1 MKLPNFN
8 YVRPNNVKE
17 AITLLERA
25 NGEGKLIAGG
35 QSLIPLLAFRMAAP
49 DLLVDV
55 SRLEELHGIR
65 VSKAWIDIGA
75 TTRWC
80 DIERDAR
87 LKTAHPLLFEAIS
100 HVAHYQIRS
109 RGTVGGSIVHAD
121 PSAEFPAIAISC
133 DAKITIQ
140 GSRGRREVATSDF
153 IEGALVT
160 DIHDDEIVT
169 AIRFPSWNKNRRWG
183 FEEYSRRRG
192 DFAMAGVALY
202 FDLDE
207 NGLVEKPHICAF
219 GVGDKAARIT
229 VAESYLDQKKPSA
242 ELIRGTSKLVSE
254 SVAPDDDLH
263 ASGEY
268 RSALVGTL
276 CKRAMMRASGIML

>member
-1 MKLPNFN
+1 MKLPSFN
-8 YVRPNNVKE
+8 YIRPNNVKE
-17 AITLLERA
+17 AIALLEGA
-25 NGEGKLIAGG
+25 DGEGKLIAGG
-35 QSLIPLLAFRMAAP
+35 QTLIPLLAFRMAAP
-49 DLLVDV
+49 ELLVDI
-55 SRLEELHGIR
+55 SRLEDLRGIR
-65 VSKAWIDIGA
+65 VSRACIEIGA

-80 DIERDAR
+80 DIERDTR

-121 PSAEFPAIAISC
+121 PAAEFPAIAIGC

-140 GSRGRREVATSDF
+140 GSRGVRELAASDF
-153 IEGALVT
+153 IKGALIT
-160 DIHDDEIVT
+160 DIYDDEIVT
-169 AIRFPSWNKNRRWG
+169 AIRFPSWEKNRRWG
-183 FEEYSRRRG
+183 FEEYARRRG

-207 NGLVEKPHICAF
+207 NGLIEKPHICAF

-229 VAESYLDQKKPSA
+229 VAESYLEKKRPCA
-242 ELIRGTSKLVSE
+242 ELIRESSKLVSE

-268 RSALVGTL
+268 RSALVGKL
-276 CKRAMMRASGIML
+276 CGRAMMRASGITL